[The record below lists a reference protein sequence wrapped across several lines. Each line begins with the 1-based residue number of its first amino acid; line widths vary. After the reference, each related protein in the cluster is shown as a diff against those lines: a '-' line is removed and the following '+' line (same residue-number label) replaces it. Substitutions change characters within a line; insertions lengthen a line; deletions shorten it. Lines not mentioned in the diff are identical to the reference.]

1 MEMPDKT
8 GEILDYETSRP
19 NFEKWSK
26 DISDSTNGKSLGNV
40 RAMHG
45 KIAAGKLVGI
55 EFNDAE
61 KAIDVV
67 AKVVDDAEWEKVAE
81 GVYTGFSVGG
91 SYAKRWADPEQPTL
105 IRYTAM
111 PTEVSLVD
119 NPAIPGATFQMVKA
133 DGLAVEVPFALEK
146 AMSKGEYGTHK
157 EAGYADPGLQDDEKP
172 RYPLKKDGE
181 WDEERI
187 RAAWNYIHVEKNQ
200 EPYTASEVK
209 EIEHRIIHA
218 WKEAIDPAGPPSA
231 ADGGAKGKKEGDN
244 SEKSVPDSQL
254 GVSPMPEPVTID
266 PVLKKGMYDVA
277 QLAFLLQEL
286 AQIQSS
292 AEWETM
298 LEGDKS
304 KIPGKLK
311 ASVKQLTAVLRG
323 MVDEETAE
331 LIGDPETPN
340 PPALEMAAKAL
351 LAKRTPP
358 TPEELYA
365 KLGEMLSL
373 GKTVEPAATTVDM
386 SGLEKAVST
395 ITESFSEM
403 AKRLAALEA
412 QPAPAA
418 GPLNTLGKSTDSGQG
433 MASATAPVVRDHYG
447 QEHAAASLIKSVHLG
462 GGRPLTMP

>member
-146 AMSKGEYGTHK
+146 AKQRGI
-157 EAGYADPGLQDDEKP
+157 
-172 RYPLKKDGE
+172 RYP
-181 WDEERI
+181 
-187 RAAWNYIHVEKNQ
+187 Q
-200 EPYTASEVK
+200 
-209 EIEHRIIHA
+209 
-218 WKEAIDPAGPPSA
+218 
-231 ADGGAKGKKEGDN
+231 
-244 SEKSVPDSQL
+244 
-254 GVSPMPEPVTID
+254 
-266 PVLKKGMYDVA
+266 
-277 QLAFLLQEL
+277 
-286 AQIQSS
+286 
-292 AEWETM
+292 
-298 LEGDKS
+298 
-304 KIPGKLK
+304 
-311 ASVKQLTAVLRG
+311 RG
-323 MVDEETAE
+323 
-331 LIGDPETPN
+331 
-340 PPALEMAAKAL
+340 
-351 LAKRTPP
+351 
-358 TPEELYA
+358 
-365 KLGEMLSL
+365 
-373 GKTVEPAATTVDM
+373 
-386 SGLEKAVST
+386 
-395 ITESFSEM
+395 
-403 AKRLAALEA
+403 RLC
-412 QPAPAA
+412 
-418 GPLNTLGKSTDSGQG
+418 
-433 MASATAPVVRDHYG
+433 
-447 QEHAAASLIKSVHLG
+447 
-462 GGRPLTMP
+462 